1 MALESYLPN
10 GRAWESSGRPF
21 HRSPPLELGE
31 APRRAGEG
39 RGRGGSLQPG
49 AMLGSTGKSPPRV
62 TKASDTCVFSLE
74 SCSLPATPSPKV
86 LFIPPQPR
94 PRTQAA
100 LGTNRVFLVAR

>member
-10 GRAWESSGRPF
+10 SRAWESSDFAVARTIS
-21 HRSPPLELGE
+21 RVSPLEVGE

-39 RGRGGSLQPG
+39 RGSGGSLQPG
-49 AMLGSTGKSPPRV
+49 AMGGSTGKSPPGG
-62 TKASDTCVFSLE
+62 TEASDTCVYSLE
-74 SCSLPATPSPKV
+74 SCSLSATPSPKV

-100 LGTNRVFLVAR
+100 LGTN